1 MWPDASALYGAASG
15 LFVARAWRALQQRG
29 QALTV
34 PPQPRERRQRGRLG
48 LRRGRSLKPRPGL
61 TIPTMPLSTLASP
74 SAKPWDGFAR
84 RGLRNQAV
92 CAVIALLVWLLSPG
106 GRGNL
111 LSAWI
116 YSAAIG
122 TLSWLFIDG
131 GRLLLA
137 GWLPGRAQDSD
148 YRRSRWPG
156 PGWMLLCILVG
167 TSLGYTG
174 GTAIGDALTGLVTPS
189 LLHNR
194 GAIAISIIAAIA
206 ATWYFYA
213 NERLRAEQAAT
224 EAARREAAEAQLMLL
239 QSQLEPHMLFNTLAN
254 LRVLITLDP
263 PRAQAMLDRLI
274 GYLRATLGA
283 SRGTLHPLSAEFDRL
298 SDYLALMALR
308 MGPRLQV
315 SLDLPA
321 ALRDMPV
328 PPLLLQPLVENSIR
342 HGLEPKLAGGRIE
355 VRAEQRGLR
364 LLLTVRDTG
373 LGLAAGSAAAAGPAG
388 AGTVPDAHVSHQ
400 VSHQVSQQVSH
411 QVSPDVS
418 HYGSQHVAARLATM
432 YGAQAIFTLAPAAD
446 AEGGMLAVLDLPLP
460 APSAAARPAPQRG
473 PAAPA
478 HTE

>member
-1 MWPDASALYGAASG
+1 MPA
-15 LFVARAWRALQQRG
+15 
-29 QALTV
+29 
-34 PPQPRERRQRGRLG
+34 
-48 LRRGRSLKPRPGL
+48 
-61 TIPTMPLSTLASP
+61 MPLPDLAT
-74 SAKPWDGFAR
+74 ATAQPWDGFAR
-84 RGLRNQAV
+84 RGLRNQGV
-92 CAVIALLVWLLSPG
+92 CAVIALLIWLMSPG

-111 LSAWI
+111 FTAWV

-122 TLSWLFIDG
+122 TLCWLFIDG

-137 GWLPGRAQDSD
+137 AWLPGRTQESA

-167 TSLGYTG
+167 TALGYSG
-174 GTAIGDALTGLVTPS
+174 GTAIGDIVTGFVTPS
-189 LLHNR
+189 LLQNR
-194 GAIAISIIAAIA
+194 GAIAISIIVAFA

-224 EAARREAAEAQLMLL
+224 DAARREAAEAQLMLL

-315 SLDLPA
+315 ALDLPA
-321 ALRDMPV
+321 ALRDLPV

-342 HGLEPKLAGGRIE
+342 HGLEPKLEGGLIE
-355 VRAEQRGLR
+355 VRAEQRGAR

-373 LGLAAGSAAAAGPAG
+373 LGLPANAGASATGPTSGAAGSEDRSPSSSPSGSPFG
-388 AGTVPDAHVSHQ
+388 SSSGSHDG
-400 VSHQVSQQVSH
+400 SH
-411 QVSPDVS
+411 DGS

-432 YGAQAIFTLAPAAD
+432 YGDQARFTLLPATD
-446 AEGGMLAVLDLPLP
+446 TEGGTQAVLDLPLS
-460 APSAAARPAPQRG
+460 AASAAAMAARPCP
-473 PAAPA
+473 PAASG
-478 HTE
+478 

>member
-1 MWPDASALYGAASG
+1 MPPPD
-15 LFVARAWRALQQRG
+15 
-29 QALTV
+29 
-34 PPQPRERRQRGRLG
+34 
-48 LRRGRSLKPRPGL
+48 
-61 TIPTMPLSTLASP
+61 LAIQTTQ
-74 SAKPWDGFAR
+74 PWDGFAR
-84 RGLRNQAV
+84 RGLRNQGV
-92 CAVIALLVWLLSPG
+92 CAVIALLVWLMSTG

-111 LSAWI
+111 FTAWV

-122 TLSWLFIDG
+122 TLCWLFIDG

-137 GWLPGRAQDSD
+137 GWLPGRTQDSA

-174 GTAIGDALTGLVTPS
+174 GSAIGDAVTGFVTPS
-189 LLHNR
+189 LLQNR
-194 GAIAISIIAAIA
+194 SAIAISIIVAFA

-213 NERLRAEQAAT
+213 NERLRTEQAAAD
-224 EAARREAAEAQLMLL
+224 AARREAAEAQLMLL

-254 LRVLITLDP
+254 LRVLISLDP

-321 ALRDMPV
+321 ALRDLPV

-342 HGLEPKLAGGRIE
+342 HGLEPKLNGGRIA
-355 VRAEQRGLR
+355 VRAEQHGNR

-373 LGLAAGSAAAAGPAG
+373 LGLPANAGVAG
-388 AGTVPDAHVSHQ
+388 AGSISSAPGSDNDQ
-400 VSHQVSQQVSH
+400 
-411 QVSPDVS
+411 PS
-418 HYGSQHVAARLATM
+418 HYGSRHVAARLATM
-432 YGAQAIFTLAPAAD
+432 YGDQARFTLAPATD
-446 AEGGMLAVLDLPLP
+446 PEGGALAVLDLPLP
-460 APSAAARPAPQRG
+460 TAPAAAAARRAVPPTPPGQGGAP
-473 PAAPA
+473 
-478 HTE
+478 